1 MAADKQHPSS
11 ALVSASRA
19 RPTSGGF
26 RSDGRPRQGL
36 ITGYLLKL
44 IRESAGLT
52 QETLAEHLGVDTNTV
67 QGWES
72 GRRSLTG
79 TRVATLLQLRH
90 RLRQVGADPRL
101 LSALDDAAEAD
112 YVLAYAL
119 GTEPDKSQ
127 PAAHPLACWVPKSSF
142 AYMLAW
148 PFTGQRPIALEH
160 QALRS
165 RRGPVAQAPALTA
178 DERMRFFQHLRVTAE
193 RSHADREL
201 DETGGTLLRR
211 NIYYSLSWNQS
222 NETTAWLRELE
233 QREAGRLGRFDT
245 WSPSWTAVRSL
256 VVARARQGDREPL
269 RHFIRTALSSDA
281 CQAANLNYW
290 AYWIG
295 ETTET
300 YRSDEFMAG
309 DLGPWLGMAL
319 LRRFAGT
326 LAATEPLVDLYV
338 HSLWALL
345 ERRGRLLDSDPQLAR
360 ALADRGE
367 LLLGEGGLSGQSRRE
382 LEQVHYGVRLL
393 QKSLPRVIT

>member
-11 ALVSASRA
+11 ELLIASGTTR
-19 RPTSGGF
+19 TSGGL
-26 RSDGRPRQGL
+26 RPHGRPRQGL
-36 ITGYLLKL
+36 ITGYLFKL
-44 IRESAGLT
+44 IREYASLT
-52 QETLAEHLGVDTNTV
+52 QETLAEHLGVDANTV

-79 TRVATLLQLRH
+79 TRVATLVQVRH

-160 QALRS
+160 QAVRS
-165 RRGPVAQAPALTA
+165 RSGPVAQTPALTA
-178 DERMRFFQHLRVTAE
+178 EERMRFFQHLRVTAE

-201 DETGGTLLRR
+201 DETGGILLRR
-211 NIYYSLSWNQS
+211 NVYYSLSWNQS
-222 NETTAWLRELE
+222 SETTVWLRELE

-256 VVARARQGDREPL
+256 VVARARQGDKEPL

-300 YRSDEFMAG
+300 YGSDEFMAG
-309 DLGPWLGMAL
+309 DLGAWSGMAL
-319 LRRFAGT
+319 LRRFADN
-326 LAATEPLVDLYV
+326 LDSTESLFDLYV

-345 ERRGRLLDSDPQLAR
+345 ERRGRLLDTNPQLAQV
-360 ALADRGE
+360 LADRGE
-367 LLLGEGGLSGQSRRE
+367 MLLDEGDLSGQSRRE

-393 QKSLPRVIT
+393 QKSLPRVVT